1 MHRRLP
7 ALLLPILL
15 VVLFTAAAPA
25 PAGDLERPYTDKSY
39 FTDIPFGSRSF
50 WLQPWRGYLE
60 TVPAHRFVDGM
71 GMGISTHGAD
81 PDLLLR
87 MLSEH
92 GVRNGRIEIG
102 WGSIDWDG
110 TLGNKRKYRRLLRA
124 CKKHNVRPMILLN
137 AHQGVP
143 CPMRTFKR
151 TVIADAPKGTSKI
164 ELNDTDGLVDGRS
177 GLSNLTGYW
186 AAEALVTKING
197 KTVTLSKPLPEAITA
212 GTRVDMATLKYRP
225 FSKPESED
233 YRRTI
238 QGWRHYLDTVAEVAA
253 EALGT
258 TGQDDL
264 GFDLEVWNELTFGT
278 KFLYVNRYYE
288 GEPYDYDEHSI
299 WSNLVEVTADYAE
312 SHPDDFRGVQITNGF
327 ANTIPWPASSR
338 QPARIH
344 AISKHPYTGEKHYPE
359 DGRKG
364 TLINALGE
372 KDDSGYGPDFD
383 AFFPEYY
390 GTAFQTETM
399 VRDMGPITN
408 KIGDAR
414 HGRYA
419 RPGNPCRVWM
429 TEFGFVP
436 TQVGVKDAERALH
449 MKAKFAARSYCF
461 FLNKGVEKL
470 QMFTSIMGGG
480 DTGMSMVTHK
490 FAEYAKNNSEY
501 PEKPQAYTSPALKVM
516 ERISSRMRKGL
527 DRDLKDT
534 RSLEVRSL
542 SDTHDSY
549 QFQGDGTPAHPP
561 LYDRDMFAFLP
572 FQVNGSRFVI
582 PYYVM
587 TVDVLK
593 TLPPEKFTLEIGGLK
608 GNGATITAYDPIKNR
623 EVPVKVNTRA
633 PNSLTLTVTATDYPR
648 LLIVDE

>member
-1 MHRRLP
+1 MHKRLL
-7 ALLLPILL
+7 ALVLPIILGVLL
-15 VVLFTAAAPA
+15 AVAAPVS
-25 PAGDLERPYTDKSY
+25 AGELERPYTDKSC
-39 FTDIPFGSRSF
+39 FTEIPFGSHSF
-50 WLQPWRGYLE
+50 WLQPWRSYLE

-71 GMGISTHGAD
+71 GMGLSTHGAD

-92 GVRNGRIEIG
+92 GVRNGRIEIS
-102 WGSIDWDG
+102 WGSMNWDG
-110 TLGNKRKYRRLLRA
+110 ELGGARTYRRLLQA
-124 CKKHNVRPMILLN
+124 CKKYGVRPMILLN

-151 TVIADAPKGTSKI
+151 TVTADASKGATKI
-164 ELNDTDGLVDGRS
+164 ELNDADGLVIGRS
-177 GLSNLTGYW
+177 GLSGLTGYW
-186 AAEALVTKING
+186 AAEALVTEIDGN
-197 KTVTLSKPLPEAITA
+197 TVTLSKPLPEAIDA

-225 FSKPESED
+225 FSKPGSED

-238 QGWRHYLDTVAEVAA
+238 RGWKHYVDTVARFAA
-253 EALGT
+253 DVLGT
-258 TGQDDL
+258 AGQDDL

-288 GEPYDYDEHSI
+288 GKPYDYDERSI
-299 WSNLVEVTADYAE
+299 WRNLVEVTADYAE
-312 SHPDDFRGVQITNGF
+312 SHPDAFRGVKIANGF
-327 ANTIPWPASSR
+327 ANTIPWPASSE
-338 QPARIH
+338 QPDRVH
-344 AISKHPYTGEKHYPE
+344 AISKHPYTGRKNYPE

-364 TLINALGE
+364 TLINALGR
-372 KDDSGYGPDFD
+372 KDESGYLPEFD

-399 VRDMGPITN
+399 VRDMGPIDN
-408 KIGDAR
+408 KIGDAT

-419 RPGNPCRVWM
+419 RANNPCPVWM

-436 TQVGVKDAERALH
+436 SQLGIKDAERARA

-480 DTGMSMVTHK
+480 DTGMSMVSRK
-490 FAEYAKNNSEY
+490 FAEYAKDNPDY
-501 PEKPQAYTSPALKVM
+501 PENPEAYTSPALKVM

-527 DRDLKDT
+527 DRDLDET
-534 RSLEVRSL
+534 RSLEVRSI
-542 SDTHDSY
+542 SDNHDNY
-549 QFQGDGTPAHPP
+549 QFKGDGSREHPP

-572 FQVNGSRFVI
+572 FQVNDSRFVI

-587 TVDVLK
+587 TVKVLEK
-593 TLPPEKFTLEIGGLK
+593 LPPENFTLEIGGLK
-608 GNGATITAYDPIKNR
+608 GKEASVSVYDPIKDK
-623 EVPVKVNTRA
+623 EIPVQVKSRG
-633 PNSLTLTVTATDYPR
+633 SKSLTVTLRTTDYPR
-648 LLIVDE
+648 LLVVQE